1 MEQHKKSLENLDI
14 SGVQNISKDISGAA
28 LGELSL
34 KNLDKNLQIL
44 KEVGVAE
51 ICKATKIASK
61 NIHSILEKR
70 YESLSRVHARG
81 FIQILE
87 REYKIDLS
95 AWMKEFDKV
104 CVFKE
109 GVSEEKNQETDPEET
124 AKKPLKVELDYSI
137 NQANTS
143 LSKKS
148 SKWKPF
154 VLVIGVIV
162 IVLAVVIIQNS
173 SSLKEEKERE
183 SAIKSGTK
191 KSSFDDA
198 NLAEENK
205 PEPTPKLEEKPK
217 EQDKQE
223 KPKEQDKQ
231 EKPKE
236 QDKQEKE
243 AIKEYPNTIYII
255 PKRDIW
261 VEVIDLNEKKNSFQ
275 KVFKKSYS
283 LETKNHRLLLRFGH
297 GHLSLKNNHQE
308 QNYNDSKT
316 RRFLYEPAKGLTLI
330 NEAQYKELQQ

>member
-1 MEQHKKSLENLDI
+1 MEQNKKSLENLDL
-14 SGVQNISKDISGAA
+14 SDVQNISKDISGAA
-28 LGELSL
+28 LEELSF

-95 AWMKEFDKV
+95 AWMKEFDKA
-104 CVFKE
+104 CTFKE
-109 GVSEEKNQETDPEET
+109 GVSEEQNQETDPEEKT
-124 AKKPLKVELDYSI
+124 KNPLKVEIDYSI

-154 VLVIGVIV
+154 VLVLGVVV
-162 IVLAVVIIQNS
+162 IVLVVVIIQNS
-173 SSLKEEKERE
+173 SSLKEERGQE

-191 KSSFDDA
+191 KNSF
-198 NLAEENK
+198 NKVNPTEENK

-223 KPKEQDKQ
+223 K
-231 EKPKE
+231 
-236 QDKQEKE
+236 E
-243 AIKEYPNTIYII
+243 AIKEDPNTIYII
-255 PKRDIW
+255 PKKDIW
-261 VEVIDLNEKKNSFQ
+261 VEVIDLDEKKNSFQ
-275 KVFKKSYS
+275 KVFKKNYS

-308 QNYNDSKT
+308 QEYNDGKT
-316 RRFLYEPAKGLTLI
+316 KRFLYEPNKGLTLI

>member
-1 MEQHKKSLENLDI
+1 MEQNKKSLENLDL
-14 SGVQNISKDISGAA
+14 SDVQNVSKDISGAA
-28 LGELSL
+28 LEELSL

-44 KEVGVAE
+44 KEVGAAE

-95 AWMKEFDKV
+95 AWVKEFDKV

-109 GVSEEKNQETDPEET
+109 GVGEEQKQETSPEET

-154 VLVIGVIV
+154 VLVLGVVV
-162 IVLAVVIIQNS
+162 IILVVVIIQNS
-173 SSLKEEKERE
+173 SSLKEEGEQE
-183 SAIKSGTK
+183 SAIKPDTK
-191 KSSFDDA
+191 NSPFNEVSPI
-198 NLAEENK
+198 EEK
-205 PEPTPKLEEKPK
+205 KLEPTPKLEEKPK
-217 EQDKQE
+217 EQDKQG
-223 KPKEQDKQ
+223 
-231 EKPKE
+231 
-236 QDKQEKE
+236 KE
-243 AIKEYPNTIYII
+243 AIKENPNTIYII

-261 VEVIDLNEKKNSFQ
+261 VEVIDLDEKKNSFQ
-275 KVFKKSYS
+275 KVFKKSYP
-283 LETKNHRLLLRFGH
+283 LEAKNHRLLLRFGH
-297 GHLSLKNNHQE
+297 GHLILKNNHQE
-308 QNYNDSKT
+308 QDYNDSKT
-316 RRFLYEPAKGLTLI
+316 RRFLYEPNKGLTLI
-330 NEAQYKELQQ
+330 NEAQYKVLQQ

>member
-1 MEQHKKSLENLDI
+1 MEQHKKSLENLDL

-28 LGELSL
+28 LEELSL

-109 GVSEEKNQETDPEET
+109 GVGEEQNREISPEET

-154 VLVIGVIV
+154 VLVLGVIV

-183 SAIKSGTK
+183 NAIKSGTK

-223 KPKEQDKQ
+223 K
-231 EKPKE
+231 
-236 QDKQEKE
+236 E
-243 AIKEYPNTIYII
+243 AIKEDPNTIYII

-261 VEVIDLNEKKNSFQ
+261 VEVIDLDEKKNSFQ

-316 RRFLYEPAKGLTLI
+316 RRFLYEPNKGLTLI
-330 NEAQYKELQQ
+330 NETQYKELQQ

>member
-1 MEQHKKSLENLDI
+1 MEQNKKSLENLDLSNI
-14 SGVQNISKDISGAA
+14 QNISKDISGAA
-28 LGELSL
+28 LEELSL

-95 AWMKEFDKV
+95 AWMKEFDKA
-104 CVFKE
+104 CAFKE
-109 GVSEEKNQETDPEET
+109 GVSEEQNQETDPEEKT
-124 AKKPLKVELDYSI
+124 KNPLKVEIDYSI

-154 VLVIGVIV
+154 VLVLGVVV
-162 IVLAVVIIQNS
+162 IILAVVIIQNS
-173 SSLKEEKERE
+173 SSLKEERGQE

-191 KSSFDDA
+191 KNSFNKA
-198 NLAEENK
+198 NPTEENK
-205 PEPTPKLEEKPK
+205 PEPTPKPKEKQEK
-217 EQDKQE
+217 QTEQDKQG
-223 KPKEQDKQ
+223 
-231 EKPKE
+231 
-236 QDKQEKE
+236 KE
-243 AIKEYPNTIYII
+243 AIKEDPNTIYII
-255 PKRDIW
+255 PKKDIW
-261 VEVIDLNEKKNSFQ
+261 VEVIDLDEKKNSFQ
-275 KVFKKSYS
+275 KVFKKNYS

-308 QNYNDSKT
+308 QEYNDGKT
-316 RRFLYEPAKGLTLI
+316 KRFLYEPNKGLTLI

>member
-28 LGELSL
+28 LEELSL

-44 KEVGVAE
+44 KEVGVTE

-173 SSLKEEKERE
+173 SSLKEERGQE

-217 EQDKQE
+217 G
-223 KPKEQDKQ
+223 
-231 EKPKE
+231 

-261 VEVIDLNEKKNSFQ
+261 VEVIDLDEKKNSFQ

>member
-1 MEQHKKSLENLDI
+1 MEQNKKSLENLDL
-14 SGVQNISKDISGAA
+14 SDVQNISKDISGAA
-28 LGELSL
+28 LEELSL

-51 ICKATKIASK
+51 ICKTTKIASK
-61 NIHSILEKR
+61 NIHSILEKH

-109 GVSEEKNQETDPEET
+109 GVGEEKNQETSPEET
-124 AKKPLKVELDYSI
+124 AKKTLKVELDYSI

-154 VLVIGVIV
+154 VLVLGVVV
-162 IVLAVVIIQNS
+162 IILAVIIIQNS
-173 SSLKEEKERE
+173 SSLKEERGQE

-191 KSSFDDA
+191 KNSF
-198 NLAEENK
+198 NKVNPTEENK

-223 KPKEQDKQ
+223 K
-231 EKPKE
+231 
-236 QDKQEKE
+236 E
-243 AIKEYPNTIYII
+243 AIKENPNTIYII

-261 VEVIDLNEKKNSFQ
+261 VEVIDLDEKKNSFQ
-275 KVFKKSYS
+275 KVFKKNYS

-308 QNYNDSKT
+308 QDYNDSKT
-316 RRFLYEPAKGLTLI
+316 RRFLYEPNKGLTLI

>member
-1 MEQHKKSLENLDI
+1 MEQNKKSLENLDL
-14 SGVQNISKDISGAA
+14 SDVQNISKDISGAA
-28 LGELSL
+28 LEELSL

-51 ICKATKIASK
+51 ICKATRIASK

-95 AWMKEFDKV
+95 AWMKEFDKA
-104 CVFKE
+104 CTFKE
-109 GVSEEKNQETDPEET
+109 GVNEEQNQETDPEEKT
-124 AKKPLKVELDYSI
+124 KNPLKVEIDYSI

-154 VLVIGVIV
+154 VLVLGVVV
-162 IVLAVVIIQNS
+162 IILAVVIIQNS
-173 SSLKEEKERE
+173 SSLKEERGQE

-191 KSSFDDA
+191 KNSFNKA
-198 NLAEENK
+198 NPTEENK

-223 KPKEQDKQ
+223 K
-231 EKPKE
+231 
-236 QDKQEKE
+236 E
-243 AIKEYPNTIYII
+243 AIKEDPNTIYII
-255 PKRDIW
+255 PKKDIW
-261 VEVIDLNEKKNSFQ
+261 VEVIDLDEKKNSFQ
-275 KVFKKSYS
+275 KVFKKNYS

-308 QNYNDSKT
+308 QEYNDGKT
-316 RRFLYEPAKGLTLI
+316 KRFLYEPNKGLTLI

>member
-28 LGELSL
+28 LEELSL

-95 AWMKEFDKV
+95 AWVKEFDKV

-109 GVSEEKNQETDPEET
+109 GVGEEKNQETNPEET

-154 VLVIGVIV
+154 VLVLGAIV

-173 SSLKEEKERE
+173 SSLKEE

-198 NLAEENK
+198 NLAEESK
-205 PEPTPKLEEKPK
+205 PEPTPKLE
-217 EQDKQE
+217 
-223 KPKEQDKQ
+223 

-261 VEVIDLNEKKNSFQ
+261 VEVIDLDEKKNSFQ

>member
-1 MEQHKKSLENLDI
+1 MEQHKKSLENLDL

-28 LGELSL
+28 LEELSL

-51 ICKATKIASK
+51 IYKATKIASK

-70 YESLSRVHARG
+70 YESLSKVHARG

-95 AWMKEFDKV
+95 AWMKEFDKAYT
-104 CVFKE
+104 FKE
-109 GVSEEKNQETDPEET
+109 GVSEEQNQETDPEEKT
-124 AKKPLKVELDYSI
+124 KNPLKVEIDYSI

-154 VLVIGVIV
+154 VLVLGVIV

-173 SSLKEEKERE
+173 SSLKEERGQE

-191 KSSFDDA
+191 KSSS
-198 NLAEENK
+198 NKTNPTEENK
-205 PEPTPKLEEKPK
+205 LEPTPKLEEKPT
-217 EQDKQE
+217 
-223 KPKEQDKQ
+223 
-231 EKPKE
+231 E

-243 AIKEYPNTIYII
+243 AIKENPNTIYII
-255 PKRDIW
+255 PKRDVW
-261 VEVIDLNEKKNSFQ
+261 VEVIDLDEKKNSFQ
-275 KVFKKSYS
+275 KVFKKNYS
-283 LETKNHRLLLRFGH
+283 LETKNHRLLLRFWH

-308 QNYNDSKT
+308 QEYNDGKT
-316 RRFLYEPAKGLTLI
+316 KRFLYEPNKGLTLI

>member
-1 MEQHKKSLENLDI
+1 MEQHKKSLENLDLTD
-14 SGVQNISKDISGAA
+14 VQNISKDISGAA
-28 LGELSL
+28 LEELSL

-70 YESLSRVHARG
+70 YESLSRVRARG

-109 GVSEEKNQETDPEET
+109 SVSEEKNQETDPEET

-154 VLVIGVIV
+154 VLILGVIV

-173 SSLKEEKERE
+173 SSLKEEREQE

-191 KSSFDDA
+191 KNSFNKA

-205 PEPTPKLEEKPK
+205 PETTPKPEE
-217 EQDKQE
+217 KQE
-223 KPKEQDKQ
+223 KQT
-231 EKPKE
+231 E

-261 VEVIDLNEKKNSFQ
+261 VEVIDLDEKKNSFQ
-275 KVFKKSYS
+275 KVFKKNYS

-297 GHLSLKNNHQE
+297 GYLILKNNNQA
-308 QNYNDSKT
+308 QNYNDNKA

>member
-1 MEQHKKSLENLDI
+1 MEQNKKSLENLDL
-14 SGVQNISKDISGAA
+14 SDVQNVSKDISGAA
-28 LGELSL
+28 LEELSL

-44 KEVGVAE
+44 KEVGAAE

-95 AWMKEFDKV
+95 AWVKEFDKV

-109 GVSEEKNQETDPEET
+109 GVGEEQKQETSPEET

-154 VLVIGVIV
+154 VLVLGVVV
-162 IVLAVVIIQNS
+162 IILVVVIIQNS
-173 SSLKEEKERE
+173 SSLKEEGEQE
-183 SAIKSGTK
+183 SAIKPDTK
-191 KSSFDDA
+191 NSPFNEVSPI
-198 NLAEENK
+198 EEK
-205 PEPTPKLEEKPK
+205 KLEPTPKLEEKPK
-217 EQDKQE
+217 EQDKQG
-223 KPKEQDKQ
+223 
-231 EKPKE
+231 
-236 QDKQEKE
+236 KE
-243 AIKEYPNTIYII
+243 AIKENPNTIYII

-261 VEVIDLNEKKNSFQ
+261 VEVIDLDEKKNSFQ
-275 KVFKKSYS
+275 KVFKKSYP
-283 LETKNHRLLLRFGH
+283 LEAKNHRLLLRFGH
-297 GHLSLKNNHQE
+297 GHLILKNNHQE
-308 QNYNDSKT
+308 QDYNDSKT
-316 RRFLYEPAKGLTLI
+316 RRFLYEPNKGLTLI

>member
-1 MEQHKKSLENLDI
+1 MEQNKKSLENLDL
-14 SGVQNISKDISGAA
+14 SDVQNISKDISGAA
-28 LGELSL
+28 LEELSL

-61 NIHSILEKR
+61 NIYSILEKR
-70 YESLSRVHARG
+70 YESLSKVHARG

-95 AWMKEFDKV
+95 AWMKEFDKA
-104 CVFKE
+104 CTFKE
-109 GVSEEKNQETDPEET
+109 GVSEEQNQETNPEET

-154 VLVIGVIV
+154 VIVLGVVVII
-162 IVLAVVIIQNS
+162 LAVVIIQNS
-173 SSLKEEKERE
+173 SSLKEERGQE

-191 KSSFDDA
+191 KNSF
-198 NLAEENK
+198 NKVNPTEENK
-205 PEPTPKLEEKPK
+205 PEPTPKPE
-217 EQDKQE
+217 
-223 KPKEQDKQ
+223 

-243 AIKEYPNTIYII
+243 AIKEDPNTIYII
-255 PKRDIW
+255 PKKDIW
-261 VEVIDLNEKKNSFQ
+261 VEVVDLDEKKNSFQ
-275 KVFKKSYS
+275 NVFKKNYS

-308 QNYNDSKT
+308 QEYNDGKT
-316 RRFLYEPAKGLTLI
+316 RRFLYEPNKGLTLI

>member
-1 MEQHKKSLENLDI
+1 MEQNKKSLENLDL
-14 SGVQNISKDISGAA
+14 SDVQNISKDISGAA
-28 LGELSL
+28 LEELSL

-95 AWMKEFDKV
+95 AWMKEFDKA
-104 CVFKE
+104 CAFKE
-109 GVSEEKNQETDPEET
+109 GVSEEQNQETDPEEKT
-124 AKKPLKVELDYSI
+124 KNPLKVEIDYSI

-154 VLVIGVIV
+154 VVVLGVVVII
-162 IVLAVVIIQNS
+162 LAVVIIQNS
-173 SSLKEEKERE
+173 SSLKEERGQE

-191 KSSFDDA
+191 KSFFNKA
-198 NLAEENK
+198 NPTEENK
-205 PEPTPKLEEKPK
+205 PEPTHKP
-217 EQDKQE
+217 E
-223 KPKEQDKQ
+223 

-243 AIKEYPNTIYII
+243 AIKEDPNTIYII
-255 PKRDIW
+255 PKKDIW
-261 VEVIDLNEKKNSFQ
+261 VEVVDLDEKKNSFQ
-275 KVFKKSYS
+275 KVFKKNYS

-308 QNYNDSKT
+308 QEYNDGKT
-316 RRFLYEPAKGLTLI
+316 RRFLYEPNKGLTLI
-330 NEAQYKELQQ
+330 NETQYKELQQ

>member
-1 MEQHKKSLENLDI
+1 MEQNKKSLENLNLSD
-14 SGVQNISKDISGAA
+14 VQNISKDISGAA
-28 LGELSL
+28 LEELSL

-95 AWMKEFDKV
+95 AWMKEFDKA
-104 CVFKE
+104 CTFKE
-109 GVSEEKNQETDPEET
+109 GVSEEQNQETDPEEKT
-124 AKKPLKVELDYSI
+124 KNPLKVEIDYSI

-154 VLVIGVIV
+154 VLVLGVVV
-162 IVLAVVIIQNS
+162 IILAVVIIQNS
-173 SSLKEEKERE
+173 SSLKEERGQE

-191 KSSFDDA
+191 KNSF
-198 NLAEENK
+198 NKVNPTEENK

-223 KPKEQDKQ
+223 K
-231 EKPKE
+231 
-236 QDKQEKE
+236 E
-243 AIKEYPNTIYII
+243 AIKEDPNTIYII
-255 PKRDIW
+255 PKKDIW
-261 VEVIDLNEKKNSFQ
+261 VEVVDLDEKKNSFQ
-275 KVFKKSYS
+275 KVFKKNYS

-297 GHLSLKNNHQE
+297 GHLSLKSNHQE

-316 RRFLYEPAKGLTLI
+316 RRFLYEPNKGLTLI

>member
-1 MEQHKKSLENLDI
+1 MEQHKKSLENLDL
-14 SGVQNISKDISGAA
+14 SDVQNISKDISGAA
-28 LGELSL
+28 LEELSL

-87 REYKIDLS
+87 REYKMDLS

-223 KPKEQDKQ
+223 K
-231 EKPKE
+231 
-236 QDKQEKE
+236 E
-243 AIKEYPNTIYII
+243 AIKEDPNTIYII

-261 VEVIDLNEKKNSFQ
+261 VEVIDLDEKKNSFQ

>member
-1 MEQHKKSLENLDI
+1 MEQHKKSLENLDL

-28 LGELSL
+28 LEELSL

-44 KEVGVAE
+44 KEVGVTE

-173 SSLKEEKERE
+173 SSLKEERERE

-223 KPKEQDKQ
+223 K
-231 EKPKE
+231 
-236 QDKQEKE
+236 E
-243 AIKEYPNTIYII
+243 AIKEDPKTIYII

-261 VEVIDLNEKKNSFQ
+261 VEVIDLDEKKNSFQ
-275 KVFKKSYS
+275 KVFKKNYS

>member
-1 MEQHKKSLENLDI
+1 MEQNKKSLENLDL
-14 SGVQNISKDISGAA
+14 SDVQNISKDISGAA
-28 LGELSL
+28 LEELSL

-109 GVSEEKNQETDPEET
+109 GVGEEKNQETNPEET

-154 VLVIGVIV
+154 VLVLGVVV
-162 IVLAVVIIQNS
+162 IVLVVVIIQNS
-173 SSLKEEKERE
+173 SSLKEERGQE

-191 KSSFDDA
+191 KNSF
-198 NLAEENK
+198 NKVNPTEENK
-205 PEPTPKLEEKPK
+205 PEPMPKLE
-217 EQDKQE
+217 
-223 KPKEQDKQ
+223 

-243 AIKEYPNTIYII
+243 AIKEDPNTIYII
-255 PKRDIW
+255 PKKDIW
-261 VEVIDLNEKKNSFQ
+261 VEVIDLDEKKNSFQ
-275 KVFKKSYS
+275 KVFKKNYS

-308 QNYNDSKT
+308 QEYNDGKT
-316 RRFLYEPAKGLTLI
+316 KRFLYEPNKGLTLI

>member
-28 LGELSL
+28 LEELSL

-44 KEVGVAE
+44 KEVGVTE

-223 KPKEQDKQ
+223 K
-231 EKPKE
+231 
-236 QDKQEKE
+236 E
-243 AIKEYPNTIYII
+243 AIKENPDTIYIM

-261 VEVIDLNEKKNSFQ
+261 VEVIDLDEKKNSFQ

>member
-1 MEQHKKSLENLDI
+1 MEQHKKSLENLDL
-14 SGVQNISKDISGAA
+14 SGVQNISKDISGVA
-28 LGELSL
+28 LEELSL

-87 REYKIDLS
+87 REYKMDLS

-154 VLVIGVIV
+154 VLVLGVIV

-173 SSLKEEKERE
+173 YSLKEERERE

-191 KSSFDDA
+191 KNSFNDA

-223 KPKEQDKQ
+223 K
-231 EKPKE
+231 
-236 QDKQEKE
+236 E
-243 AIKEYPNTIYII
+243 AIKEDPNTIYII

-261 VEVIDLNEKKNSFQ
+261 VEVIDLDEKKNSFQ

>member
-28 LGELSL
+28 LEELSL

-44 KEVGVAE
+44 KEVGVTE

-109 GVSEEKNQETDPEET
+109 GTGEEQSREISPEET
-124 AKKPLKVELDYSI
+124 VKNPLKVELDYSI
-137 NQANTS
+137 NQVNTS

-154 VLVIGVIV
+154 VLVMGVIV

-173 SSLKEEKERE
+173 YSLKEEKERE

-191 KSSFDDA
+191 KSSS
-198 NLAEENK
+198 NKTNPTEENK
-205 PEPTPKLEEKPK
+205 LEPTPKLEEKPT

-223 KPKEQDKQ
+223 Q
-231 EKPKE
+231 
-236 QDKQEKE
+236 E
-243 AIKEYPNTIYII
+243 AIKENPNTIYII

-261 VEVIDLNEKKNSFQ
+261 VEVVDLDEKKNSFQ
-275 KVFKKSYS
+275 KVFKKNYS

-308 QNYNDSKT
+308 QEYNDGKT
-316 RRFLYEPAKGLTLI
+316 KRFLYEPNKGLTLI

>member
-1 MEQHKKSLENLDI
+1 MEQNKKSLENLDI
-14 SGVQNISKDISGAA
+14 SDVQNISKDISGAA
-28 LGELSL
+28 LEELSL

-44 KEVGVAE
+44 RE
-51 ICKATKIASK
+51 IGTQEIYKATKIASK

-95 AWMKEFDKV
+95 AWMKEFDKA
-104 CVFKE
+104 CAFKE
-109 GVSEEKNQETDPEET
+109 GASEEQNQETDHEEKT
-124 AKKPLKVELDYSI
+124 KNPLKVEIDYSI
-137 NQANTS
+137 NQANIK
-143 LSKKS
+143 LSKGL

-154 VLVIGVIV
+154 VLVLGVVV
-162 IVLAVVIIQNS
+162 IVLAIVITQNS
-173 SSLKEEKERE
+173 SSLKEERGQE
-183 SAIKSGTK
+183 SAIKSGAK
-191 KSSFDDA
+191 KNSFNKA

-205 PEPTPKLEEKPK
+205 LEPTPKLEE
-217 EQDKQE
+217 
-223 KPKEQDKQ
+223 KQ

-243 AIKEYPNTIYII
+243 AIKEDPNTIYII

-261 VEVIDLNEKKNSFQ
+261 VEVIDLDEKKNSFQ
-275 KVFKKSYS
+275 KVFKKNYS

-308 QNYNDSKT
+308 QEYNDGKT
-316 RRFLYEPAKGLTLI
+316 KRFLYEPTKGLTLI

>member
-1 MEQHKKSLENLDI
+1 MEQNKKSLENLDL
-14 SGVQNISKDISGAA
+14 SDVQNVSKDISGAA
-28 LGELSL
+28 LEELSL

-51 ICKATKIASK
+51 ICKATRIASK

-95 AWMKEFDKV
+95 AWMKEFDKA
-104 CVFKE
+104 CAFKE
-109 GVSEEKNQETDPEET
+109 SVSEEQNQETDPEEKT
-124 AKKPLKVELDYSI
+124 KNPLKVEIDYSI

-154 VLVIGVIV
+154 V
-162 IVLAVVIIQNS
+162 IVLGVVVIILVVVIIQNS
-173 SSLKEEKERE
+173 SSLKEERGQE

-191 KSSFDDA
+191 KNSFNKA
-198 NLAEENK
+198 NPTEENK

-223 KPKEQDKQ
+223 K
-231 EKPKE
+231 
-236 QDKQEKE
+236 E
-243 AIKEYPNTIYII
+243 AIKEDPNTIYII
-255 PKRDIW
+255 PKKDIW
-261 VEVIDLNEKKNSFQ
+261 VEVIDLDEKKNSFQ
-275 KVFKKSYS
+275 KVFKKNYS

-308 QNYNDSKT
+308 QEYNDGKT
-316 RRFLYEPAKGLTLI
+316 RRFLYEPNKGLTLI

>member
-1 MEQHKKSLENLDI
+1 MEQHKKSLENLDL

-28 LGELSL
+28 LEELSL

-44 KEVGVAE
+44 KEVGVTE

-124 AKKPLKVELDYSI
+124 EKKPLKVELDYSI

-162 IVLAVVIIQNS
+162 IILAVVIIQNS
-173 SSLKEEKERE
+173 SSLKEERERE

-191 KSSFDDA
+191 KSSSNKA
-198 NLAEENK
+198 NPTEENK
-205 PEPTPKLEEKPK
+205 PETTPNPEE
-217 EQDKQE
+217 
-223 KPKEQDKQ
+223 KQ

-261 VEVIDLNEKKNSFQ
+261 VEVIDLDEKKNSFQ
-275 KVFKKSYS
+275 KVFKKNYS

>member
-1 MEQHKKSLENLDI
+1 MEQNKKSLENLDL
-14 SGVQNISKDISGAA
+14 SDVQNVSKDISGAA
-28 LGELSL
+28 LEELSL

-95 AWMKEFDKV
+95 AWVKEFDKV

-109 GVSEEKNQETDPEET
+109 GVGEEKNQETSPEET

-154 VLVIGVIV
+154 V
-162 IVLAVVIIQNS
+162 IVLGVVVIILVVVIIQNS
-173 SSLKEEKERE
+173 SSLKEEREQE
-183 SAIKSGTK
+183 SAIKPDTK
-191 KSSFDDA
+191 NSSF
-198 NLAEENK
+198 NETNPTEEK
-205 PEPTPKLEEKPK
+205 KLEPTPKLEEKPK
-217 EQDKQE
+217 EQDKQG
-223 KPKEQDKQ
+223 
-231 EKPKE
+231 
-236 QDKQEKE
+236 KE
-243 AIKEYPNTIYII
+243 AIKENPNTIYII

-261 VEVIDLNEKKNSFQ
+261 VEVIDLDEKKNSFQ
-275 KVFKKSYS
+275 KVFKKSYP
-283 LETKNHRLLLRFGH
+283 LEAKNHRLLLRFGH
-297 GHLSLKNNHQE
+297 GHLILKNNHQE
-308 QNYNDSKT
+308 QDYNDSKT
-316 RRFLYEPAKGLTLI
+316 RRFLYEPNKGLTLI
-330 NEAQYKELQQ
+330 NEAQYKALQQ

>member
-1 MEQHKKSLENLDI
+1 MEQNKKSLENLDL
-14 SGVQNISKDISGAA
+14 SDVQNISKDISGAA
-28 LGELSL
+28 LEELSL

-51 ICKATKIASK
+51 ICKATRIASK

-95 AWMKEFDKV
+95 AWMKEFDKA
-104 CVFKE
+104 CAFKE
-109 GVSEEKNQETDPEET
+109 GVGEEKNQETSPEET

-154 VLVIGVIV
+154 V
-162 IVLAVVIIQNS
+162 IVLGVVVIILVVVIIQNS
-173 SSLKEEKERE
+173 SSLKEERGQE
-183 SAIKSGTK
+183 SAIKPDTK
-191 KSSFDDA
+191 NSSF
-198 NLAEENK
+198 NEVSPTEENN
-205 PEPTPKLEEKPK
+205 PEPTSKLEEKHK
-217 EQDKQE
+217 EQDKQG
-223 KPKEQDKQ
+223 
-231 EKPKE
+231 
-236 QDKQEKE
+236 KE
-243 AIKEYPNTIYII
+243 AIKENPNTIYII
-255 PKRDIW
+255 PKKDIW
-261 VEVIDLNEKKNSFQ
+261 VEVIDLDEKKNSFQ
-275 KVFKKSYS
+275 KVFKKNYS

-308 QNYNDSKT
+308 QEYNDSKT
-316 RRFLYEPAKGLTLI
+316 KRFLYEPNKGLTLI

>member
-1 MEQHKKSLENLDI
+1 MEQHKKSLENLDL

-28 LGELSL
+28 LEELSL

-191 KSSFDDA
+191 KNSFDDA
-198 NLAEENK
+198 NLMEENK
-205 PEPTPKLEEKPK
+205 PETTPKLEEKPK
-217 EQDKQE
+217 EQDKQ
-223 KPKEQDKQ
+223 KQ
-231 EKPKE
+231 
-236 QDKQEKE
+236 E

-261 VEVIDLNEKKNSFQ
+261 VEVIDLDEKKNSFQ

>member
-28 LGELSL
+28 LEELSL

-44 KEVGVAE
+44 KEVGVTE

-154 VLVIGVIV
+154 VLVVGVIV

-223 KPKEQDKQ
+223 K
-231 EKPKE
+231 
-236 QDKQEKE
+236 E
-243 AIKEYPNTIYII
+243 AIKEDPNTIYII

-261 VEVIDLNEKKNSFQ
+261 VEVIDLDEKKNSFQ

-316 RRFLYEPAKGLTLI
+316 RRFLYEPDKGLTLI

>member
-1 MEQHKKSLENLDI
+1 MEQNKKSLENLDL
-14 SGVQNISKDISGAA
+14 SDVQNISKDISGVA
-28 LGELSL
+28 LEELSL

-61 NIHSILEKR
+61 NIHSILEKH
-70 YESLSRVHARG
+70 YESLSKVHARG

-95 AWMKEFDKV
+95 AWMKEFDKA
-104 CVFKE
+104 CTFKE
-109 GVSEEKNQETDPEET
+109 GVSEEQNQETDPEEKT
-124 AKKPLKVELDYSI
+124 KNPLKVEIDYSI

-154 VLVIGVIV
+154 VLVLGVVV
-162 IVLAVVIIQNS
+162 IILAVVIIQNS
-173 SSLKEEKERE
+173 SSLKEERGQE

-191 KSSFDDA
+191 KSFFNKA
-198 NLAEENK
+198 NPTEENK

-223 KPKEQDKQ
+223 K
-231 EKPKE
+231 
-236 QDKQEKE
+236 E
-243 AIKEYPNTIYII
+243 AIKEDPNTIYII
-255 PKRDIW
+255 PKKDIW
-261 VEVIDLNEKKNSFQ
+261 VEVIDLDEKKNSFQ
-275 KVFKKSYS
+275 KVFKKNYS

-308 QNYNDSKT
+308 QEYNDGKT
-316 RRFLYEPAKGLTLI
+316 KRFLYEPNKGLTLI

>member
-14 SGVQNISKDISGAA
+14 SGVQNISKDISGAV
-28 LGELSL
+28 LEELSL

-44 KEVGVAE
+44 KEVGVTE
-51 ICKATKIASK
+51 ICKATRIASK

-109 GVSEEKNQETDPEET
+109 GVSEEKNQETDPEEKT
-124 AKKPLKVELDYSI
+124 KNPLKVEIDYSI

-154 VLVIGVIV
+154 VLVLGVIV
-162 IVLAVVIIQNS
+162 IILAVVIIQNS
-173 SSLKEEKERE
+173 FSLKEEKERE

-191 KSSFDDA
+191 NTFNEA
-198 NLAEENK
+198 NPTEENK
-205 PEPTPKLEEKPK
+205 PEPTPKLE
-217 EQDKQE
+217 
-223 KPKEQDKQ
+223 

-261 VEVIDLNEKKNSFQ
+261 VEVIDLDEKKNSFQ

-308 QNYNDSKT
+308 QNYNDNKT
-316 RRFLYEPAKGLTLI
+316 RRFLYDPAKGLTLI

>member
-1 MEQHKKSLENLDI
+1 MEQNKKSLENLDL
-14 SGVQNISKDISGAA
+14 SDVQNISKDISGAA
-28 LGELSL
+28 LEELSL

-61 NIHSILEKR
+61 NIHSILEKH

-95 AWMKEFDKV
+95 AWMKEFDKA
-104 CVFKE
+104 CAFKE
-109 GVSEEKNQETDPEET
+109 GVSEEQNQETDPEEKT
-124 AKKPLKVELDYSI
+124 KNPLKVEIDYSI

-154 VLVIGVIV
+154 VLVLGVVV
-162 IVLAVVIIQNS
+162 IIFAVVIIQNS
-173 SSLKEEKERE
+173 SSLKEERGQE

-191 KSSFDDA
+191 KNSFNKA
-198 NLAEENK
+198 NPTEENK

-223 KPKEQDKQ
+223 K
-231 EKPKE
+231 
-236 QDKQEKE
+236 E
-243 AIKEYPNTIYII
+243 AIKEDPNTIYII
-255 PKRDIW
+255 PKKDIW
-261 VEVIDLNEKKNSFQ
+261 VEVVDLDEKKNSFQ
-275 KVFKKSYS
+275 KVFKKNYS

-308 QNYNDSKT
+308 QEYNDGKT
-316 RRFLYEPAKGLTLI
+316 KRFLYEPNKGLTLI
-330 NEAQYKELQQ
+330 NETQYKELQQ

>member
-1 MEQHKKSLENLDI
+1 MEQNKKSLENLDL
-14 SGVQNISKDISGAA
+14 SDVQNISKDISGAA
-28 LGELSL
+28 LEELSL

-44 KEVGVAE
+44 KKVGVAE

-95 AWMKEFDKV
+95 AWVKEFDKV

-109 GVSEEKNQETDPEET
+109 GVGEEKNQETNPEET

-143 LSKKS
+143 LSKKT

-154 VLVIGVIV
+154 VLVLGVIV
-162 IVLAVVIIQNS
+162 IILVVVIIQNS
-173 SSLKEEKERE
+173 SSLKEERGQE

-191 KSSFDDA
+191 NTFNES
-198 NLAEENK
+198 NPTEENK
-205 PEPTPKLEEKPK
+205 PETTPKLEEKPK
-217 EQDKQE
+217 EQN
-223 KPKEQDKQ
+223 
-231 EKPKE
+231 
-236 QDKQEKE
+236 KQEKE
-243 AIKEYPNTIYII
+243 AIKENPNTIYII
-255 PKRDIW
+255 PKKDVW
-261 VEVIDLNEKKNSFQ
+261 VEVVDLDEKKNSFQ
-275 KVFKKSYS
+275 KVFKKKYP

-308 QNYNDSKT
+308 QEYNDNKT

>member
-1 MEQHKKSLENLDI
+1 MEQNKKSLENLDL
-14 SGVQNISKDISGAA
+14 SDVQNISKDISGAA
-28 LGELSL
+28 LEELSL

-109 GVSEEKNQETDPEET
+109 GVSEEKNQETNPEEKT
-124 AKKPLKVELDYSI
+124 KNPLKVEIDYSI

-154 VLVIGVIV
+154 VLVLGVVV
-162 IVLAVVIIQNS
+162 IILAVVIIQNS
-173 SSLKEEKERE
+173 SSLKEERGQE

-191 KSSFDDA
+191 KNSF
-198 NLAEENK
+198 NKVNPTEENK

-223 KPKEQDKQ
+223 K
-231 EKPKE
+231 
-236 QDKQEKE
+236 E
-243 AIKEYPNTIYII
+243 AIKEDPNTIYII
-255 PKRDIW
+255 PKKDIW
-261 VEVIDLNEKKNSFQ
+261 VEVVDLDEKKNSFQ
-275 KVFKKSYS
+275 KVFKKNYS

-308 QNYNDSKT
+308 QEYNDGKT
-316 RRFLYEPAKGLTLI
+316 KRFLYEPNKGLTLI

>member
-1 MEQHKKSLENLDI
+1 MEQNKKSLENLDL
-14 SGVQNISKDISGAA
+14 SDVQNISKDISGVA
-28 LGELSL
+28 LEELSL

-95 AWMKEFDKV
+95 AWMKEFDKA
-104 CVFKE
+104 CTFKE
-109 GVSEEKNQETDPEET
+109 GVSEEQNQETDPEEKT
-124 AKKPLKVELDYSI
+124 KNPLKVEIDYSI

-154 VLVIGVIV
+154 VLVLGVVV
-162 IVLAVVIIQNS
+162 IVLVVVIIQNS
-173 SSLKEEKERE
+173 SSLKEERGQE

-191 KSSFDDA
+191 KNSF
-198 NLAEENK
+198 NKVNPTEENK
-205 PEPTPKLEEKPK
+205 LEPTPKLEEKPK

-223 KPKEQDKQ
+223 K
-231 EKPKE
+231 
-236 QDKQEKE
+236 E
-243 AIKEYPNTIYII
+243 AIKEDPNTIYII
-255 PKRDIW
+255 PKKDIW
-261 VEVIDLNEKKNSFQ
+261 VEVIDLDEKKNSFQ
-275 KVFKKSYS
+275 KVFKKNYS

-308 QNYNDSKT
+308 QEYNDSKT
-316 RRFLYEPAKGLTLI
+316 KRFLYEPNKGLTLI

>member
-1 MEQHKKSLENLDI
+1 MEQHKKSLENLDL

-28 LGELSL
+28 LEELSL

-44 KEVGVAE
+44 KKVGVAE

-87 REYKIDLS
+87 REYKMDLS
-95 AWMKEFDKV
+95 AWMKEFNKA
-104 CVFKE
+104 CAFKE

-154 VLVIGVIV
+154 VLVIGVVV

-173 SSLKEEKERE
+173 SSLKEERERE

-191 KSSFDDA
+191 KSSFNDS

-223 KPKEQDKQ
+223 K
-231 EKPKE
+231 
-236 QDKQEKE
+236 E
-243 AIKEYPNTIYII
+243 AIKEDPNTIYII

-261 VEVIDLNEKKNSFQ
+261 VEVIDLDEKKNSFQ

-330 NEAQYKELQQ
+330 NEAQYKVLQQ

>member
-1 MEQHKKSLENLDI
+1 MEQDKKSLENLDI
-14 SGVQNISKDISGAA
+14 SDVQNVSKDISGAA
-28 LGELSL
+28 LEELSL

-44 KEVGVAE
+44 REIGVVE

-109 GVSEEKNQETDPEET
+109 GVREEKNQETNPEET

-154 VLVIGVIV
+154 VIVLGVIV
-162 IVLAVVIIQNS
+162 IILVVVIIQNS
-173 SSLKEEKERE
+173 SSLKEEREQE

-191 KSSFDDA
+191 KSSFNNA
-198 NLAEENK
+198 NPTEENK
-205 PEPTPKLEEKPK
+205 LEPAPKLE
-217 EQDKQE
+217 
-223 KPKEQDKQ
+223 

-243 AIKEYPNTIYII
+243 AIKEDPNTIYII
-255 PKRDIW
+255 PKKDVW
-261 VEVIDLNEKKNSFQ
+261 VEVIDLDEKKNSFQ
-275 KVFKKSYS
+275 KVFKKNYS

-308 QNYNDSKT
+308 QEYNDGKT
-316 RRFLYEPAKGLTLI
+316 KRFLYEPNKGLTLI
-330 NEAQYKELQQ
+330 NEAQYKELQR

>member
-28 LGELSL
+28 LEELSL

-44 KEVGVAE
+44 KEVGVTE

-87 REYKIDLS
+87 REYKMDLS

-154 VLVIGVIV
+154 VLILGVIV

-191 KSSFDDA
+191 KNSFNDA

-205 PEPTPKLEEKPK
+205 LEPTPKLEEKPK

-223 KPKEQDKQ
+223 K
-231 EKPKE
+231 
-236 QDKQEKE
+236 E
-243 AIKEYPNTIYII
+243 AIKEDPNTIYII

-261 VEVIDLNEKKNSFQ
+261 VEVIDLDEKKNSFQ

>member
-28 LGELSL
+28 LEELSL

-44 KEVGVAE
+44 KEVGVTE

-70 YESLSRVHARG
+70 YESLSRVRARG

-154 VLVIGVIV
+154 VIVLGVIV
-162 IVLAVVIIQNS
+162 IILVVVIIQNS
-173 SSLKEEKERE
+173 SSLKEERGQE

-191 KSSFDDA
+191 KSSS
-198 NLAEENK
+198 NKTNPTEENK
-205 PEPTPKLEEKPK
+205 LEPTPKLEEKPT
-217 EQDKQE
+217 EQDKQ
-223 KPKEQDKQ
+223 KQ
-231 EKPKE
+231 
-236 QDKQEKE
+236 E

-255 PKRDIW
+255 PKKDIW
-261 VEVIDLNEKKNSFQ
+261 VEVVDLDEKKNSFQ

-308 QNYNDSKT
+308 QNYNDNKT

>member
-1 MEQHKKSLENLDI
+1 MEQNKKSLENLDL
-14 SGVQNISKDISGAA
+14 SDVQNISKDISGAA
-28 LGELSL
+28 LEELSL

-44 KEVGVAE
+44 REVGVAE

-104 CVFKE
+104 CVFFKE
-109 GVSEEKNQETDPEET
+109 GVGEEKNQETNPEET

-154 VLVIGVIV
+154 VLVLGVIV
-162 IVLAVVIIQNS
+162 IVLVVAIIQNN
-173 SSLKEEKERE
+173 SSLKEERGQE
-183 SAIKSGTK
+183 STIKSGTK
-191 KSSFDDA
+191 KSSFNKA
-198 NLAEENK
+198 NPTEENK
-205 PEPTPKLEEKPK
+205 PEPTPKLEEKHK
-217 EQDKQE
+217 EQEQKQE
-223 KPKEQDKQ
+223 T
-231 EKPKE
+231 
-236 QDKQEKE
+236 
-243 AIKEYPNTIYII
+243 IKENPNTIYII
-255 PKRDIW
+255 PKKDIW
-261 VEVIDLNEKKNSFQ
+261 VEVIDLDEKKNSFQ
-275 KVFKKSYS
+275 KVFKKNYP

-308 QNYNDSKT
+308 QEYNDSKT
-316 RRFLYEPAKGLTLI
+316 RRFLYEPNKGLTLI

>member
-1 MEQHKKSLENLDI
+1 MEQHKKSLENLDL

-28 LGELSL
+28 LEELSL

-51 ICKATKIASK
+51 ICKATKIASR

-87 REYKIDLS
+87 REYKMDLS

-109 GVSEEKNQETDPEET
+109 GVSEEKNQETSPEET

-173 SSLKEEKERE
+173 SSLKEERERE

-191 KSSFDDA
+191 KNSFNDA

-223 KPKEQDKQ
+223 K
-231 EKPKE
+231 
-236 QDKQEKE
+236 E
-243 AIKEYPNTIYII
+243 AIKEDPNTIYII